1 MIFNGL
7 SSLFSLRPIFLMR
20 EFILLRKMSG
30 RLKGSRD
37 CPGGGAEG
45 KGGGLIWQIITED
58 VPAERIRFLVLGS
71 WFSVGV
77 AIV

>member
-30 RLKGSRD
+30 RRKDGRD
-37 CPGGGAEG
+37 CPGVGAEG
-45 KGGGLIWQIITED
+45 EWRGLIWRIITED
-58 VPAERIRFLVLGS
+58 VPAVLATQAEQSRSRFSVIRF
-71 WFSVGV
+71 
-77 AIV
+77 

>member
-30 RLKGSRD
+30 RRKDGKD
-37 CPGGGAEG
+37 CRGGGAEG
-45 KGGGLIWQIITED
+45 EGGG
-58 VPAERIRFLVLGS
+58 
-71 WFSVGV
+71 
-77 AIV
+77 